1 MHGYVI
7 INQLTLKRKP
17 INHFPHF
24 FLNFIYAEKV
34 GEEVSFSSDDDNS
47 SAQLKSMD
55 AQTPSPCQCVDE
67 PIVPSSENTT
77 ESFDKMLDQQ
87 ECTPIQTPYHTT
99 PVHSSIQTG
108 CTSNS
113 SSPMLFA
120 GAKSGDSSED
130 PNEHNRVLQVQR
142 EEVQR
147 EDFVHTEY
155 IHGRR
160 INVLQG
166 LELHTRVFDAEE
178 QKQIIECVYNL
189 QRMGKSG
196 QLRGIGAYT
205 LSLSFYFA

>member
-1 MHGYVI
+1 
-7 INQLTLKRKP
+7 
-17 INHFPHF
+17 
-24 FLNFIYAEKV
+24 
-34 GEEVSFSSDDDNS
+34 
-47 SAQLKSMD
+47 MD

-67 PIVPSSENTT
+67 PIVPSSENAT

-99 PVHSSIQTG
+99 PVHSSIQIE

-130 PNEHNRVLQVQR
+130 PNEHNRVLQVRRQN
-142 EEVQR
+142 
-147 EDFVHTEY
+147 FVHIEC

-166 LELHTRVFDAEE
+166 LELHPRVFDAEE

-196 QLRGIGAYT
+196 QLRGIGA
-205 LSLSFYFA
+205 